1 VRYRA
6 VPMTDPRITE
16 RLDRQLALRA
26 AVLLDAIRC
35 LVDAPNTRE
44 QAFARLAA
52 WRWVRSRDSQAPFS
66 FENICESL
74 DFEPRRVRQA
84 ILKDWNDEVPKGDQ
98 PMALS
103 IRRASVARVVRRRL
117 GRAPSPT
124 PGGLSRRSSA

>member
-1 VRYRA
+1 
-6 VPMTDPRITE
+6 MTDPRITE

-35 LVDAPNTRE
+35 LADPPNNRE

-52 WRWVRSRDSQAPFS
+52 WRWVRSRDAQAPFS
-66 FENICESL
+66 FENVCESL
-74 DFEPRRVRQA
+74 GFDPRRVRQVV
-84 ILKDWNDEVPKGDQ
+84 LRDWNGEPTSA
-98 PMALS
+98 PA

-124 PGGLSRRSSA
+124 PGGLSRRRSA

>member
-1 VRYRA
+1 
-6 VPMTDPRITE
+6 MTDPRITE

-35 LVDAPNTRE
+35 LVDTPNNRE

-52 WRWVRSRDSQAPFS
+52 WRWVRSRDAQAPFS
-66 FENICESL
+66 FENVCESL
-74 DFEPRRVRQA
+74 GFDPRRVRQV
-84 ILKDWNDEVPKGDQ
+84 ILREWNGEPTGEPTTVP
-98 PMALS
+98 S

-124 PGGLSRRSSA
+124 PGGLSRRRSA